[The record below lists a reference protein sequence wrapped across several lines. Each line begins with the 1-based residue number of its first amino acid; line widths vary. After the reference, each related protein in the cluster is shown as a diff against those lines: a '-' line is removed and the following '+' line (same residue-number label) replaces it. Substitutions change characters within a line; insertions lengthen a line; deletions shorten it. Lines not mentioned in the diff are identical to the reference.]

1 MTDFAEIKSADLFVG
16 EIVYKARKPGD
27 SSYNL
32 PDRYKSGGANCTGD
46 LRDYYHVGVIT
57 RVHPL
62 EITHCSTSV
71 DGNSIHR
78 DSVLGRW
85 KFGGRLKGINY
96 KSDREE
102 KVEMEKVNM
111 LKVHCK
117 ATVTGGRLSLRQ
129 APERTADRLAW
140 IPNGARLDVI
150 GQEGGWCAVTY
161 ETIPGYVME
170 RYLILDEEK
179 KPLTDAERLEAL
191 ENKTAEFEQRIAALE
206 ARAG

>member
-1 MTDFAEIKSADLFVG
+1 M
-16 EIVYKARKPGD
+16 
-27 SSYNL
+27 
-32 PDRYKSGGANCTGD
+32 
-46 LRDYYHVGVIT
+46 GVIT

-71 DGNSIHR
+71 EGNSIHR

-111 LKVHCK
+111 LAVHCK

-129 APERTADRLAW
+129 GD
-140 IPNGARLDVI
+140 
-150 GQEGGWCAVTY
+150 GWCAVTY
-161 ETIPGYVME
+161 EPIPGYVME

-179 KPLTDAERLEAL
+179 KPLTEAERLEAL

-206 ARAG
+206 ARVG